1 MRFLSLCEELFSGLI
16 EFHNVTNLVRY
27 IKTTKHCKVEIVA
40 PSKFSCMCSKSSNAA
55 VSSGKTFCKFHQ
67 HAFLPSEP
75 PTSNTLNQY
84 KFSVLFMEGNAT
96 SKHSDASKHGK
107 EGNTSKHRG

>member
-1 MRFLSLCEELFSGLI
+1 MF
-16 EFHNVTNLVRY
+16 Y
-27 IKTTKHCKVEIVA
+27 
-40 PSKFSCMCSKSSNAA
+40 
-55 VSSGKTFCKFHQ
+55 TF

-84 KFSVLFMEGNAT
+84 KFSVLFIEGNAT

-107 EGNTSKHRG
+107 EGNASKHMTFQYLSENLAYYAPTMLILKPKLQYSFSILPIKSVQVY